1 MKKVTSYLL
10 LAVILLALPG
20 CATHRASLKTDT
32 STKAEQTSATVTA
45 TESNQQTGERL
56 ATVLQRTETQ
66 GAVIEFEETE
76 YYQLPGDTASG
87 NQERSIATNP
97 RKVCTEDYDP
107 PNAPSLAKRTRKG
120 TITINAHNITKEA
133 TQTTKAAFTTEATQA
148 EQTINSST
156 NTTTATK
163 QKTTTTT
170 RQGRIIVIF
179 AVLGALAL
187 LAVLARLILY
197 ILKKRS

>member
-32 STKAEQTSATVTA
+32 STKAEQTSAIVTA
-45 TESNQQTGERL
+45 TESNQQTGEQL
-56 ATVLQRTETQ
+56 AAVLQRTEMR
-66 GAVIEFEETE
+66 GVVIEFEETE

-87 NQERSIATNP
+87 NQERSAATNP
-97 RKVCTEDYDP
+97 RKVCAEDYDP

-120 TITINAHNITKEA
+120 TITINAHNITKKA

-163 QKTTTTT
+163 QKTTTT
-170 RQGRIIVIF
+170 RQSRIIVF
-179 AVLGALAL
+179 FSVLGALAL
-187 LAVLARLILY
+187 LAALARLILY

>member
-1 MKKVTSYLL
+1 MKKVTYYLL

-45 TESNQQTGERL
+45 TESNQQTGEQL
-56 ATVLQRTETQ
+56 AAVLQRTETL

-87 NQERSIATNP
+87 NQERSTATNP
-97 RKVCTEDYDP
+97 RKVCIEDYDP

-156 NTTTATK
+156 NTTTDTK
-163 QKTTTTT
+163 QKTTTT

-187 LAVLARLILY
+187 LAALARLTLY